1 MPGLNWE
8 KFKECSGDVRINFE
22 NLCRGIVRAHFGSFG
37 QFKALKNQPGVEYHI
52 NLSKD
57 CSSLGSV
64 GQWFG
69 WQCKWFE
76 LNKDNSLKAASKA
89 DIEDSL
95 SKTVKCLPNLTDWV
109 LWTPF
114 TLAKKDQTWFE
125 GLESKYPFKLHLW
138 AEEELDNWLSGP
150 AEMLLKTYFGE
161 LVLSFETLKEQH
173 DRSIAPIKDRWLA
186 PVHQVTNTEAEVRR
200 ALATPTAYRELET
213 IRLSLEQ
220 CKSNILKLES
230 ILTDEAKLLEEF
242 IYSTDEYLEILNNLE
257 VMLAEGD
264 IESLHEWLA
273 SPALKISDNTK
284 RFVRVLRRRKLPIA
298 LDAANALDDMFL
310 AKRLFESIDEK
321 LKITLIA
328 VLADAGGGKTQL
340 SAQLSSANK
349 DGIYGIYIQG
359 KFLNK
364 TSSLDSLANKYKIN
378 GTSVGTFEEL
388 VFALNAAGQRAKCR
402 LPIVIDG
409 LNEAEDPRVWKDEL
423 ASLLPILEN
432 AKNVLVVCTLRTGEL
447 PRHGYYERKHVDQ
460 RESFAVQALPS
471 GITKIE
477 MDGFGEFT
485 TKAIRDYL
493 SYYKIDAGDTELP
506 INFFKRPITLR
517 IYCEVTN
524 PDKST
529 LVKVNQFPTSLPEIF
544 GKYIDYSCKKIS
556 EMSHLPQ
563 QYSEDDIRLAL
574 YYLGQCWW
582 ESNGRDGNEKVF
594 KKLIQDDVV
603 WDACLVNLLSQEGI
617 IFRNPGDRPGHF
629 ELTPVYDALGG
640 FLIADFLIQS
650 NAKDSSLTW
659 FNTTEVLDKFGGDE
673 SHFLSS
679 DIFRSLTS
687 LVPKHFHGT
696 QLWTL
701 IPQDYKVSALL
712 GVTEIEPKL
721 IDAES
726 VEKIKFCFSEYPDIR
741 EEIFP
746 RLRKVRSNVS
756 NPLNSSFLSCILNDL
771 SIKDR
776 DLYWTE
782 WLRKN
787 TENVVKDVEKS
798 TRRWKTSG
806 IILTDSDCLLAEWLM
821 WILSTTNRTLRDN
834 ATKALYE
841 IGRHRPNELFE
852 LTLKSSTINDPYIFE
867 RMLAAS
873 YGVSLDIVGGELN
886 ESKYHGMLAWF
897 VTNLFKNF
905 YLKPVSY
912 STHFI
917 IRKAVNDIVLV
928 ANKILPVKERI
939 EIPPSKSCP
948 KIKWGSIN
956 WDSKLKHPFH
966 MDFENYTIGRLIP
979 ERGNYNYDHP
989 EYKHVKEQMLWRVL
1003 DLGWS
1008 DNDFSKVDSQI
1019 TSGQHHHRISSSND
1033 KVDRYGKK
1041 YSWIAYDEI
1050 AGVLIDQGKLEADW
1064 DCASSEIDFSF
1075 PVLAEHQDMIT
1086 DEILELDVESDS
1098 GWLTHQVP
1106 EVIKTQLISVDS
1118 TCKVLLDGLIEKEVN
1133 NSKRKIFVFV
1143 RGYLIKNTELSDFID
1158 QFKDSEFS
1166 SNLLPEKPDFRNT
1179 SLKEYVLKEQDE
1191 SDFVSHIDYEIG
1203 SEQVE
1208 MDAPLIDFVE
1218 NEDGGSIL
1226 IKDSVKRL
1234 IDKPIYKS
1242 FECELPSV
1250 SISRDVGSETE
1261 GSVRVLNKKIIT
1273 ACDLK
1278 VSARTFDLCDQNNE
1292 QATWVTGNQK
1302 NSYTNHEEWLYI
1314 RKDLLDNYLKNNE
1327 FSLVSVIWGE
1337 RSLKEG
1343 RHGDNNYTVFH
1354 DLEVYYP
1361 LDKEE
1366 K

>member
-22 NLCRGIVRAHFGSFG
+22 NLCRGIVRAHFGGFG

-186 PVHQVTNTEAEVRR
+186 PVHQVTNTESEVRR

-230 ILTDEAKLLEEF
+230 ILADETKLLEEF
-242 IYSTDEYLEILNNLE
+242 IYSADEYLDILNNLE
-257 VMLAEGD
+257 GMLAEGD

-273 SPALKISDNTK
+273 SPALKVSDNTK
-284 RFVRVLRRRKLPIA
+284 RFVRVLRKRRLPIA

-321 LKITLIA
+321 LKVTLIA

-359 KFLNK
+359 KFLSK
-364 TSSLDSLANKYKIN
+364 TSSLDSLAIKYKIN
-378 GTSVGTFEEL
+378 GVSVGTFEEL

-447 PRHGYYERKHVDQ
+447 PRHGYYERQHVDQ
-460 RESFAVQALPS
+460 RESFAVQALPND
-471 GITKIE
+471 IATIE

-529 LVKVNQFPTSLPEIF
+529 VVKVNQFPTSLPEIF

-563 QYSEDDIRLAL
+563 QYSEEDIRLAL

-582 ESNGRDGNEKVF
+582 ESNSRDCDEKAF

-603 WDACLVNLLSQEGI
+603 WDVCLVNLLSQEGI
-617 IFRNPGDRPGHF
+617 IFRNPGDRPGYF

-640 FLIADFLIQS
+640 YLIADFLIRK

-659 FNTTEVLDKFGGDE
+659 FNTDEVIKKIGGDN
-673 SHFLSS
+673 SHQLSS

-687 LVPKHFHGT
+687 LVPKKFYRA
-696 QLWTL
+696 QLWKL
-701 IPQDYKVSALL
+701 VPQKFKVSALL
-712 GVTEIEPKL
+712 GVSEISPNL

-726 VEKIKFCFSEYPDIR
+726 VEKIKFCFSEDPNIR
-741 EEIFP
+741 EEIFS

-771 SIKDR
+771 SIKNR
-776 DLYWTE
+776 DLFWTE

-787 TENVVKDVEKS
+787 TENVVKDVAKL

-806 IILTDSDCLLAEWLM
+806 IRLTDSDCLLAEWLM
-821 WILSTTNRTLRDN
+821 WVLSTTNRTLRDDV
-834 ATKALYE
+834 TKALYE
-841 IGRHRPNELFE
+841 FGRLRANKLFE
-852 LTLKSSTINDPYIFE
+852 LTLKYSTINDPYIFE

-886 ESKYHGMLAWF
+886 KSKYHGILASF
-897 VTNLFKNF
+897 VNNLFKNF
-905 YLKPVSY
+905 YLQPICY

-917 IRKAVNDIVLV
+917 IRKTVNDIVLV

-948 KIKWGSIN
+948 QIKWGSIN

-979 ERGNYNYDHP
+979 ERRNYNYDHL
-989 EYKHVKEQMLWRVL
+989 EYKHVKGQMLWRVL

-1008 DNDFSKVDSQI
+1008 DNDFGKVDSQI
-1019 TSGQHHHRISSSND
+1019 TSGQHHHRISPSNN

-1050 AGVLIDQGKLEADW
+1050 TGMLIDQGKLEADW

-1075 PVLAEHQDMIT
+1075 PVLAEHQDMIS

-1098 GWLTHQVP
+1098 DWLNRQVT
-1106 EVIKTQLISVDS
+1106 EIIKKQLIRQDS
-1118 TCKVLLDGLIEKEVN
+1118 TCKVLLDGFIQKEVN

-1143 RGYLIKNTELSDFID
+1143 HGYLIKNSELSDFID

-1166 SNLLPEKPDFRNT
+1166 ASLLSEKPDFRNT
-1179 SLKEYVLKEQDE
+1179 SLKEYVLKEQGK
-1191 SDFVSHIDYEIG
+1191 SDFVSHINYKIG
-1203 SEQVE
+1203 SEQIE
-1208 MDAPLIDFVE
+1208 IDSPF
-1218 NEDGGSIL
+1218 
-1226 IKDSVKRL
+1226 
-1234 IDKPIYKS
+1234 YKS
-1242 FECELPSV
+1242 FEYELPSV

-1261 GSVRVLNKKIIT
+1261 GSARVLNKKIIT

-1292 QATWVTGNQK
+1292 QATWLTGNQK
-1302 NSYTNHEEWLYI
+1302 NSYKNHEEWLYI
-1314 RKDLLDNYLKNNE
+1314 RKDLLDDYLKNNQ
-1327 FSLVSVIWGE
+1327 FSLAFVIWGE

-1343 RHGDNNYTVFH
+1343 MYSGNNYTVFH
-1354 DLEVYYP
+1354 ELEVYNP
-1361 LDKEE
+1361 LNKEY
-1366 K
+1366 KI